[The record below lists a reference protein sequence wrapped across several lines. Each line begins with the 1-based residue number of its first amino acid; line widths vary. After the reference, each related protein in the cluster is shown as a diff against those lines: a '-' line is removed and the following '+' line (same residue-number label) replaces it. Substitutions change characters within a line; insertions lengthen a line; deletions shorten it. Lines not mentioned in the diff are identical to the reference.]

1 MASMDAK
8 IKACTSP
15 HALMHSLAGLGIGL
29 ILVALVPALVTNALV
44 LGIVALVVAVVGDF
58 AVNKG

>member
-1 MASMDAK
+1 MAATMEAK

-15 HALMHSLAGLGIGL
+15 HALAHSLAGAGVGL
-29 ILVALVPALVTNALV
+29 ILAALVPSLATVTI
-44 LGIVALVVAVVGDF
+44 GIIVLVVAIGIDF

>member
-1 MASMDAK
+1 MAATMEAK

-15 HALMHSLAGLGIGL
+15 HALAHSLAGAGIGL
-29 ILVALVPALVTNALV
+29 ILAALVPSLATVTIGV
-44 LGIVALVVAVVGDF
+44 IVLVVAIGIDF